1 MIYGPDDKPI
11 PRTTTPLEVW
21 CSKRALEILRDKFR
35 FSDLW
40 GSRIVDQYG
49 RPIDLEKRP
58 MVSGRTIQFYRKAG
72 I

>member
-1 MIYGPDDKPI
+1 
-11 PRTTTPLEVW
+11 VW

-58 MVSGRTIQFYRKAG
+58 MVSGRTIHFYRKAG
-72 I
+72 M